1 MFAKLTMQCYHKRD
15 RRGILEHAMHSIHLA
30 VHSIY
35 LAARIPEEC
44 FNKTAGDKTN
54 GIMGYIR

>member
-15 RRGILEHAMHSIHLA
+15 MRGILEHAMHSIHLA
-30 VHSIY
+30 
-35 LAARIPEEC
+35 ARILEEC

>member
-15 RRGILEHAMHSIHLA
+15 RRVYHAM
-30 VHSIY
+30 HSIY

-44 FNKTAGDKTN
+44 LNKTAGDKTN